1 MVHSIPLGS
10 KFNIVGF
17 GSKFEKLFNKST
29 EYNEESLKIAEK
41 LLRNLEA
48 NLGGTE
54 IFEPLQSIFA
64 EEIDPILPR
73 NVYMFTDGEVSNT

>member
-1 MVHSIPLGS
+1 M
-10 KFNIVGF
+10 
-17 GSKFEKLFNKST
+17 
-29 EYNEESLKIAEK
+29 KIADK
-41 LLRNLEA
+41 LLRNLDA